1 MAKCPRGW
9 STPGASCCQHKMG
22 DHGKDPKH
30 FLVGT
35 EVFSP
40 WGMNSGVMYMNVKS
54 MHAEWPKMLEC
65 DARAE
70 RAPFSLFSLGFSR
83 SV

>member
-9 STPGASCCQHKMG
+9 STPGASCCQKKMG
-22 DHGKDPKH
+22 EHGKDPKH